1 MATKYK
7 FNSDVE
13 TVFELLTDPDFL
25 VERSMELGELSADCE
40 VIEEGDEIKVIQNR
54 EVERDLPAFFAK
66 MFDPVQKIE
75 MVETWIEAGDGYSG
89 TLSYDV
95 IGQPVTITGKF
106 ALKPKGKGCEY
117 TVEHTPKAK
126 IPLIGKRVEKFIA
139 GQTAE
144 GVVKELDYAKEKL
157 G

>member
-40 VIEEGDEIKVIQNR
+40 VVEEGDELKVIQSR
-54 EVERDLPAFFAK
+54 EVERDLPSFLAK
-66 MFDPVQKIE
+66 MFDPVQKVE
-75 MVETWIEAGDGYSG
+75 MVETWVDEGGKYSG
-89 TLSYDV
+89 TLAYDV
-95 IGQPVTITGKF
+95 IGQPVTISGKF
-106 ALKPKGKGCEY
+106 SLVPKGKGCEY
-117 TVEHTPKAK
+117 TVDHKPKAK
-126 IPLIGKRVEKFIA
+126 IPLIGGRLEKFIR
-139 GQTAE
+139 GQTEE
-144 GVVKELDYAKEKL
+144 GTVKELDYAKAKL

>member
-25 VERSMELGELSADCE
+25 VERNMELGELSADCE

-54 EVERDLPAFFAK
+54 EVERDLPSFLAK
-66 MFDPVQKIE
+66 MFDPVQKVE
-75 MVETWIEAGDGYSG
+75 MEEVWVDEEGKYSG
-89 TLSYDV
+89 TLHYDIV
-95 IGQPVTITGKF
+95 GQPVTITGK
-106 ALKPKGKGCEY
+106 
-117 TVEHTPKAK
+117 
-126 IPLIGKRVEKFIA
+126 
-139 GQTAE
+139 QTADARV
-144 GVVKELDYAKEKL
+144 GRKNLNRMTDC